1 MTRRITID
9 LTDAAEAEVQR
20 LGQKLGLSTADLV
33 RNSLSRFRSQ
43 TAVNHAVALFEHGW
57 SVRWIGG
64 MIPIEWRSPRG
75 ISGELYRS
83 CSLDLPPDAVLK
95 DAREN
100 GDYLSA

>member
-1 MTRRITID
+1 MSRRITID
-9 LTDAAEAEVQR
+9 LTDAAEAEVDR
-20 LGQKLGLSTADLV
+20 LATESGLSTADV
-33 RNSLSRFRSQ
+33 FRKSLSRFRSQ
-43 TAVNHAVALFEHGW
+43 TSANHAVALLERGW
-57 SVRWIGG
+57 SVRWLGG